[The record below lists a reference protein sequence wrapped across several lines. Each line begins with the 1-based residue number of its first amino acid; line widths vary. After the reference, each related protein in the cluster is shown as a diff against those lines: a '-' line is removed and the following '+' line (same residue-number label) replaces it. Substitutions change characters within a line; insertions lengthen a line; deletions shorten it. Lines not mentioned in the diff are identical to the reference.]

1 MTSCCPMRKKNSK
14 KITDGFKQN
23 QFDEISQNVIDDI
36 NFLDKDKLEK
46 SKIILKKINQSRNI
60 SLDDEGEILIDEK
73 STNIPASTFLY
84 ALQQTSSKLLHDH
97 YEVLN
102 YLNLAP
108 HLTCN
113 TYAKKFIKV
122 QKEQKLRQFSDGKA
136 SEQKPAVERAEKQRL
151 LALMRKAS
159 QTQRKKSKRQQAGK
173 LHSVEIKKLNNVYIK
188 GKAAFGSVTNIK
200 KESGLSQKKIE
211 KFLQSKN
218 SYTKYRQFRKNFPRL
233 KVVAYRINEIWSMD
247 VAYMDKISKHN
258 NGVKYLL
265 VAVDV

>member
-1 MTSCCPMRKKNSK
+1 MEEPVNRN
-14 KITDGFKQN
+14 
-23 QFDEISQNVIDDI
+23 
-36 NFLDKDKLEK
+36 LL
-46 SKIILKKINQSRNI
+46 SR
-60 SLDDEGEILIDEK
+60 
-73 STNIPASTFLY
+73 
-84 ALQQTSSKLLHDH
+84 
-97 YEVLN
+97 
-102 YLNLAP
+102 
-108 HLTCN
+108 
-113 TYAKKFIKV
+113 
-122 QKEQKLRQFSDGKA
+122 EQK
-136 SEQKPAVERAEKQRL
+136 KQRL

-247 VAYMDKISKHN
+247 VAYMDKIAKHN

-265 VAVDV
+265 FAVDVLSRYLRVQPLKTMYAKDCVEVFKK